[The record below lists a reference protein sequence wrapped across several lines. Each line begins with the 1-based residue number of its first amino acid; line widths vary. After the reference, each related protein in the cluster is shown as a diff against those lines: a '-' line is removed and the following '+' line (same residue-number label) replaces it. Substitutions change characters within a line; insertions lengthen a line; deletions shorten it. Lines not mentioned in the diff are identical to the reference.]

1 MMVSMLWRREV
12 GENHALKTGKNKNEK
27 TRHTVHDPL
36 HNTSVRPVRSIFKLL
51 LLGYGVYAKIYS
63 IIQG

>member
-27 TRHTVHDPL
+27 TRNTVHDPL
-36 HNTSVRPVRSIFKLL
+36 NNTTARPVRPTFKLL
-51 LLGYGVYAKIYS
+51 LIGYSFYEKIFS